1 MTTKNTK
8 NSKKPQPAVASSDLL
23 AVPSARLEL
32 EMLRRAVE
40 RGNEQIMAA
49 ELRLAALERK
59 QRARRVELETQMAK
73 LPANTELS
81 GGGAADNRQQTEAES
96 RRPLE

>member
-40 RGNEQIMAA
+40 RGNAQIMAA
-49 ELRLAALERK
+49 ELTLAALERK
-59 QRARRVELETQMAK
+59 QSARRAELATQIAK
-73 LPANTELS
+73 LPANDKLS
-81 GGGAADNRQQTEAES
+81 HGPANK
-96 RRPLE
+96 PKP